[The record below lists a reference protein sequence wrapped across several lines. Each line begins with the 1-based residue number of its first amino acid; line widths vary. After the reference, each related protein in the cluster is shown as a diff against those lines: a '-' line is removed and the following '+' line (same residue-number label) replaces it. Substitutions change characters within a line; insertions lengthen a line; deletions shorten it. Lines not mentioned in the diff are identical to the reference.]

1 MPMNRRSFLKTLISA
16 AGAVA
21 AAPYLPEIV
30 REPVARWQEGLV
42 ERQQAMIDALAQSMI
57 ETKEA
62 MTANVLN
69 QAFGRMPRMSEGVI
83 KHETPFIDFNSPP

>member
-1 MPMNRRSFLKTLISA
+1 MNRRSFLKTLISA

-30 REPVARWQEGLV
+30 REPVRQWG

-57 ETKEA
+57 QTKEVI
-62 MTANVLN
+62 TANVLN
-69 QAFGRMPRMSEGVI
+69 RAFGDAVI
-83 KHETPFIDFNSPP
+83 VYGDADDQ